1 MKPHQNMSGKEQDI
15 RWEQRFSN
23 YRKALAQLQKFIDKG
38 DLSELEQQ
46 GLIKAFEYTYELAWN
61 VIKDYYEFQGVSGIQ
76 GSRDAFRIA
85 FNRGLI
91 SDGESWMVM
100 VKDRIQTVHT
110 YIEETA
116 RRISD
121 AVFQVYYPLFVRL
134 RSSMEELL
142 SDKRED

>member
-1 MKPHQNMSGKEQDI
+1 MPGKEDDI

-23 YRKALAQLQKFIDKG
+23 YRKALIQLQKFIDKG
-38 DLSELEQQ
+38 KLSELEQQ

-61 VIKDYYEFQGVSGIQ
+61 VIKDYYEYQGVSGIQ

-91 SDGESWMVM
+91 SDGEIWMEM
-100 VKDRIQTVHT
+100 VSDRVQTVHT

-116 RRISD
+116 RKISH
-121 AVFQVYYPLFVRL
+121 AVFNVYYPLFVKL
-134 RSSMEELL
+134 RNTLEELH
-142 SDKRED
+142 SDQREG

>member
-1 MKPHQNMSGKEQDI
+1 MKDSEQYI

-23 YRKALAQLQKFIDKG
+23 YRKALNQLQKFIDKG
-38 DLSELEQQ
+38 KLSELEQQ

-61 VIKDYYEFQGVSGIQ
+61 VIRDYYEYQGVSGIQ

-91 SDGESWMVM
+91 SDGENWMEM
-100 VKDRIQTVHT
+100 VSDRVQTVHT

-121 AVFQVYYPLFVRL
+121 AIFQEYYPLFVQL
-134 RSSMEELL
+134 RSTMEELL